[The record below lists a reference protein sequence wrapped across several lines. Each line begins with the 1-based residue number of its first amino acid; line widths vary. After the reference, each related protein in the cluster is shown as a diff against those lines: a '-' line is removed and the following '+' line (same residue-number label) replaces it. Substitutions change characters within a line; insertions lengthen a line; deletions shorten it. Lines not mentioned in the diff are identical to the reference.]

1 MIAQEANKSE
11 KANLK
16 FNFIVQYLL
25 VSFSFFF
32 HSPYR
37 SLCSC
42 QIISLESAFLFLLL
56 GELLSFSL
64 AWQEAFGNITVSK
77 TEQRRMEK
85 YLLEFYW
92 PAR

>member
-1 MIAQEANKSE
+1 MKKQILNS
-11 KANLK
+11 
-16 FNFIVQYLL
+16 ILL
-25 VSFSFFF
+25 YNIFLCRFPFFF
-32 HSPYR
+32 IHH
-37 SLCSC
+37 LVLC